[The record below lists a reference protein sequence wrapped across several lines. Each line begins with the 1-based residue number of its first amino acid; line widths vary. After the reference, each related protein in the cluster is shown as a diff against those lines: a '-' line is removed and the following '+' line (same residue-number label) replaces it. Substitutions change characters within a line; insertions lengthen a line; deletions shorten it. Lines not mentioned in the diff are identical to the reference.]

1 MIASDVGGIRE
12 IVGEV
17 GMKLVPVD
25 DVQALASQMRV
36 FLAEPQPF
44 LTRAVKLQAR
54 VAERFTVDKMTQAV
68 IDFYG
73 AGLGAGSYEKQAQEA
88 S

>member
-1 MIASDVGGIRE
+1 
-12 IVGEV
+12 
-17 GMKLVPVD
+17 VD
-25 DVQALASQMRV
+25 DAQALASQMRV

-44 LTRAVKLQAR
+44 LMRAAKLQAR

-68 IDFYG
+68 IDFYI
-73 AGLGAGSYEKQAQEA
+73 ARLAAAPYEKQAQEA